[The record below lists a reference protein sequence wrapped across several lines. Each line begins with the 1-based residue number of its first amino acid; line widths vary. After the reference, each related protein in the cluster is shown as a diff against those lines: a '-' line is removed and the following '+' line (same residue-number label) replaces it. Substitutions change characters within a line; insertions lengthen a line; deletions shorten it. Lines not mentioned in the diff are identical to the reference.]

1 MFLGTLIATALWA
14 VTCVQ
19 TWYYFDNYPHDGYLL
34 RGTVVAT
41 FISDTV
47 HQVLICA
54 IVYTY
59 FIVNFGD
66 ASVMQRVL
74 GYVRSVEVLFNGLT
88 GLIVQIFLTY
98 RIWTFKRNIPLII
111 LLGTLIVG
119 GFATAAAY
127 MGMGIAMELDTYEK
141 LKELRGLSM
150 SINALN
156 AITDLT
162 ISAAICTYLNIS
174 RTGFAWSNHV
184 INRLILFSINT
195 GLLTSVCACMSLITI
210 LVFPDEL
217 IYFGFY
223 FISEYVYS
231 NSLLATLNARKSIR
245 NGPSSNST
253 ELEVRSR
260 SVRNPRLRVDD
271 RRASRPG
278 IQVQIE
284 TIHDA
289 TPSDRHSMVS
299 DLKEPAGVVNISSDA
314 HVQERD
320 DCESTSEIAEPVKSP
335 PVEGGLAV

>member
-1 MFLGTLIATALWA
+1 
-14 VTCVQ
+14 
-19 TWYYFDNYPHDGYLL
+19 
-34 RGTVVAT
+34 
-41 FISDTV
+41 
-47 HQVLICA
+47 
-54 IVYTY
+54 
-59 FIVNFGD
+59 
-66 ASVMQRVL
+66 
-74 GYVRSVEVLFNGLT
+74 
-88 GLIVQIFLTY
+88 
-98 RIWTFKRNIPLII
+98 
-111 LLGTLIVG
+111 
-119 GFATAAAY
+119 Y

-223 FISEYVYS
+223 FIIGKLYS
-231 NSLLATLNARKSIR
+231 NSSLGDLERSQIHQKRPIIELNGTGSPEQERQESQTSCGR
-245 NGPSSNST
+245 PFT
-253 ELEVRSR
+253 TVTQ
-260 SVRNPRLRVDD
+260 

-289 TPSDRHSMVS
+289 APSDRHSMVS

-314 HVQERD
+314 HAQERD
-320 DCESTSEIAEPVKSP
+320 DCESTLEIAEPVKSP